1 MKPYSPS
8 RTNPWNDRQINLV
21 ARRLGFGC
29 SLSDIN
35 LYLNS
40 TPGAM
45 IDDIVGGAADLEVTP
60 APEWGQWDN
69 TLRANLFWLNSGLV
83 FFPYFFENLFNH
95 PSQFQGILVAPQLA
109 FFFP

>member
-1 MKPYSPS
+1 
-8 RTNPWNDRQINLV
+8 
-21 ARRLGFGC
+21 
-29 SLSDIN
+29 
-35 LYLNS
+35 
-40 TPGAM
+40 M